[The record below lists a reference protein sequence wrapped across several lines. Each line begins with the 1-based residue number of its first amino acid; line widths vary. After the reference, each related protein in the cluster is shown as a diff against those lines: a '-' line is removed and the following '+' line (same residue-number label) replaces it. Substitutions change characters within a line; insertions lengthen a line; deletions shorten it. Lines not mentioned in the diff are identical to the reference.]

1 MKHAKQSAFVP
12 FFMLL
17 TVEMEVEIVYT
28 SSRGATL
35 EVRLLVVEDICF
47 ICTKMICIKN
57 AMLQLKITQPFSVF
71 TFISDSG
78 VSAVYLMS
86 LGFFMEFFIAER

>member
-1 MKHAKQSAFVP
+1 MKHAKQSANIVP

-17 TVEMEVEIVYT
+17 TVEMEAEIVYT

-47 ICTKMICIKN
+47 ICTKMISIKRYVTAQN
-57 AMLQLKITQPFSVF
+57 HATFLSFYLHFRLGSFGRVF
-71 TFISDSG
+71 DVFGLFHGILHS
-78 VSAVYLMS
+78 
-86 LGFFMEFFIAER
+86 